1 MPPLFFFRPGRL
13 SGLRYRSAYGIARAR
28 RFAEE
33 IAMAS
38 PLATFDDSALIKL
51 ALQGQTE
58 CFAVLLD
65 RHLAAIKKCIGSM
78 VRNTTDAD
86 DLLQEVLLKVWRHL
100 STFRSESSFRTWMTR
115 VAVNEALQSY
125 RREQRRPLCAAN
137 WNLDVLTSPSDSPL
151 QSLTRAETTRVVRK
165 AVVELPA
172 IYSRVLILRDLEQL
186 SIRETAQRLQSSVPA
201 VKTRLFRAR
210 LMLLAVLR
218 GSKIQ
223 NWPRKVTKT
232 RRNRA
237 VQLFEESRNAA

>member
-1 MPPLFFFRPGRL
+1 MQVLETR
-13 SGLRYRSAYGIARAR
+13 
-28 RFAEE
+28 E
-33 IAMAS
+33 IAMAP
-38 PLATFDDSALIKL
+38 PLATFDDSVLIKL
-51 ALQGQTE
+51 ALAGQTE
-58 CFAVLLD
+58 CFTVLMD

-78 VRNTTDAD
+78 VRNATDAD

-125 RREQRRPLCAAN
+125 RRDQRRPLCAAT
-137 WNLDVLTSPSDSPL
+137 WNLDVLASPNESPL
-151 QSLTRAETTRVVRK
+151 QSLSRAETKHIVRK

-210 LMLLAVLR
+210 LMLLAVLQQ
-218 GSKIQ
+218 SKIQ
-223 NWPRKVTKT
+223 HWAPRCNQDG
-232 RRNRA
+232 RNSPA
-237 VQLFEESRNAA
+237 LFEESRNAA